1 MMDNN
6 IIKLN
11 KRDTLRLG
19 IQTAEGKDTGEYLEF
34 NLEDIELPL
43 IYQELIEKDKKNKE
57 YLKNSLMIIDK
68 REDVKGKKLL
78 SKNEEDKIRAIN
90 AFFNKEKEIYNMFL
104 GDRGVEK
111 LLNGRKM
118 SWTTLEEIDEII
130 EKQIVPHLDIKM
142 ENIQNKIKEKY
153 QQALDKSKEVLE

>member
-1 MMDNN
+1 MTDN

-11 KRDTLRLG
+11 KRDTLRLA
-19 IQTAEGKDTGEYLEF
+19 IQTSEGEDTGEFLEF
-34 NLEDIELPL
+34 NLADIELPL
-43 IYQELIEKDKKNKE
+43 IYQDLLEKDRKNKE
-57 YLKNSLMIIDK
+57 YLNNTLMIIEK
-68 REDVKGKKLL
+68 RQDVKGKKLL
-78 SKNEEDKIRAIN
+78 SKNEEDTIRAIN

-104 GDRGVEK
+104 GERGVEK

-118 SWTTLEEIDEII
+118 TWTTLDEIDEII

>member
-1 MMDNN
+1 MMDN

-11 KRDTLRLG
+11 KKDTLRLN
-19 IQTAEGKDTGEYLEF
+19 IQTEEGVDTGEYLEF

-43 IYQELIEKDKKNKE
+43 IYQDLIEKDRKNKE
-57 YLKNSLMIIDK
+57 YLKNSIMIIDK

-78 SKNEEDKIRAIN
+78 SKNEEDKLRAIN
-90 AFFNKEKEIYNMFL
+90 TFFNKEKEIYNMFL
-104 GDRGVEK
+104 GERGVEK

>member
-1 MMDNN
+1 MTDNV
-6 IIKLN
+6 IKLN
-11 KRDTLRLG
+11 KRDTLRLD
-19 IQTAEGKDTGEYLEF
+19 IQTAEGELTGEFLEF
-34 NLEDIELPL
+34 DLTNIELPL
-43 IYQELIEKDKKNKE
+43 IYQEILEKDRKNKE

-68 REDVKGKKLL
+68 REDVKSKKLL
-78 SKNEEDKIRAIN
+78 SKNEEDKLRAIN
-90 AFFNKEKEIYNMFL
+90 TFFNKEKEIYNMFL
-104 GDRGVEK
+104 GDHGVEK

-130 EKQIVPHLDIKM
+130 EKQIVPHLDLKM